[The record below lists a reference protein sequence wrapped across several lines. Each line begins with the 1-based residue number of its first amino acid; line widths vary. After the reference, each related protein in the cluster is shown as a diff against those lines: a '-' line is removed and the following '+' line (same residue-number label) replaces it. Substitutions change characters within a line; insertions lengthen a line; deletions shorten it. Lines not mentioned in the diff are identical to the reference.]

1 MNIHSQTRSKKLLNR
16 LHTLGISNN
25 RVIELENCLAS
36 NVCTRFEQN
45 GVVCPSQLQKD
56 LFTVGAF
63 DNIDHN
69 LSSTTAQGSFHGT
82 GISIFQSPTT
92 SNSGV
97 CKGPIIV
104 SSHGD
109 LSTFSLPESYT
120 NVPAVT
126 YIVSETVVPQIQ
138 YTETKSHLENAKA
151 EEVKWTKHA
160 TALLAKDKLE
170 VDDYVSWAAF
180 HAENQPNPVDS
191 ISVVALL
198 PLFSEKSATIAMVKH
213 GMDVLRKI
221 TAYLNPGQTPVMA
234 FDQPLF
240 ALAKYVQW
248 SWPQSLGEDGF
259 VVMFGGLHIEI
270 ALWSTIG
277 AFPGWTAALC
287 EAGVATA
294 GAADSFLKVSHLTRT
309 RRSHQITALVLSKLQ
324 QEAWESVRAENEE
337 VLFEEWKQTMI
348 KNCPTFQ
355 YWDLVLEFD
364 ILALIFI
371 HAHRINDFNLYLE
384 SLEALTP
391 WFFALDHINYAR
403 WIPIHI

>member
-1 MNIHSQTRSKKLLNR
+1 MNIHSQTRSKKLLNC
-16 LHTLGISNN
+16 LHRLGISISYN
-25 RVIELENCLAS
+25 RVIELENCLVS
-36 NVCTRFEQN
+36 SVCTRFEQD
-45 GVVCPSQLQKD
+45 GVVCPSQLRKD

-63 DNIDHN
+63 YNIDHD

-97 CKGPIIV
+97 CRDPIIV

-109 LSTFSLPESYT
+109 LSKFSLPESYT

-126 YIVSETVVPQIQ
+126 CKVSETVVPQIQ
-138 YTETKSHLENAKA
+138 YTETKGHLENAKA

-180 HAENQPNPVDS
+180 HAENQPNPVDP

-240 ALAKYVQW
+240 ALAKYVATV
-248 SWPQSLGEDGF
+248 SW
-259 VVMFGGLHIEI
+259 
-270 ALWSTIG
+270 
-277 AFPGWTAALC
+277 
-287 EAGVATA
+287 
-294 GAADSFLKVSHLTRT
+294 
-309 RRSHQITALVLSKLQ
+309 RR
-324 QEAWESVRAENEE
+324 
-337 VLFEEWKQTMI
+337 
-348 KNCPTFQ
+348 
-355 YWDLVLEFD
+355 
-364 ILALIFI
+364 
-371 HAHRINDFNLYLE
+371 
-384 SLEALTP
+384 
-391 WFFALDHINYAR
+391 WFCSYVWR
-403 WIPIHI
+403 SSY